1 MQIIYF
7 QIGFKNEQIE
17 LENFHISKLAKAQF
31 QEQIDCRDG
40 RCLNE
45 IKLQGIDSKDRRMLS
60 CRRFFGA
67 LVIQSLGY
75 SKC

>member
-17 LENFHISKLAKAQF
+17 LENFYISKLAKAQF

-40 RCLNE
+40 QCLHE
-45 IKLQGIDSKDRRMLS
+45 IKLQGIDSKDHRVLS
-60 CRRFFGA
+60 CWKFFG
-67 LVIQSLGY
+67 GY